1 MQRASELGWS
11 AAQTWGVDEASVNV
25 WVPFPAPRY
34 AEVYLRKKRGG
45 QTGSN
50 WVRLGWGTARA
61 CHCDGVTIPSEGPQ
75 DLCTSHT
82 GLATELQP
90 CAMFTATEYSHAR
103 WPFHWAPLGSDINH

>member
-25 WVPFPAPRY
+25 WVPFPEPHY

-75 DLCTSHT
+75 DLCTRWACHWAAALCNVYSHRV
-82 GLATELQP
+82 QP
-90 CAMFTATEYSHAR
+90 CQVALF
-103 WPFHWAPLGSDINH
+103 SDINH